1 MLLCFTDSRLK
12 ANQNF
17 NKIPFL
23 WLNYPEPA
31 IYLLKMKVII
41 FRMLLEIRKQNYEFN
56 SEF

>member
-31 IYLLKMKVII
+31 IYFLKIKVII
-41 FRMLLEIRKQNYEFN
+41 FKDAVRNKKAKL
-56 SEF
+56 